1 VRRAVF
7 LRHAESEL
15 NPTNVLN
22 GDATAAV
29 ALTARGRDQAHE
41 LGCDIGP
48 VGVVLHSEFG
58 RTEETARLAW
68 PVAPRVAIPDL
79 NEIGFGEFE
88 GSRWS
93 DGYGD
98 WCRTSGPLD
107 PCPGGG
113 ESRIEA
119 IRRYL
124 RGYCAVLG
132 RPEETVAVVAHGAIV
147 AYVLLALAGKPPVPV
162 LPGLPPAVPFVVGCR
177 RLAEAVELIE
187 AWAREP
193 AWR

>member
-1 VRRAVF
+1 MRRSVF
-7 LRHAESEL
+7 VRHAESAF
-15 NPTNVLN
+15 NRTNVLN
-22 GDATAAV
+22 GDASAAV
-29 ALTARGRDQAHE
+29 ALTARGRAQARS
-41 LGCDIGP
+41 LGTDVGP
-48 VGVVLHSEFG
+48 VEVALHSEFS

-68 PVAPRVAIPDL
+68 PDAPRIVIPEL
-79 NEIGFGEFE
+79 NEISFGDFE

-98 WCRTSGPLD
+98 WCVSAGPLD

-113 ESRIEA
+113 ESRADA

-124 RGYCAVLG
+124 RGYRAVLE
-132 RPEETVAVVAHGAIV
+132 RPEETVAVVAHGAPI
-147 AYVLLALAGKPPVPV
+147 AYVLLALAGKPPDPV
-162 LPGLPPAVPFVVGCR
+162 LPGLPPAVPFVVG
-177 RLAEAVELIE
+177 RLRFAEAVELIE